1 MSSLAIN
8 LTVIFGVR
16 LISSQLFNL
25 VLPYYLRYYFKSAE
39 RHKDGTTPPELE
51 FLRIKETVVIL
62 FSKHFSGDSAES
74 FGSSYHCEHLC
85 DAFLYSRS
93 RG

>member
-1 MSSLAIN
+1 
-8 LTVIFGVR
+8 
-16 LISSQLFNL
+16 
-25 VLPYYLRYYFKSAE
+25 
-39 RHKDGTTPPELE
+39 
-51 FLRIKETVVIL
+51 VVIL
-62 FSKHFSGDSAES
+62 FSKHFSGGKFISLSTCIVSLIVAIHDIVLLCEDSAES

>member
-51 FLRIKETVVIL
+51 FLRIKVWFHLSIRANDLIIVGKFYLWNKLITL
-62 FSKHFSGDSAES
+62 F
-74 FGSSYHCEHLC
+74 
-85 DAFLYSRS
+85 
-93 RG
+93 